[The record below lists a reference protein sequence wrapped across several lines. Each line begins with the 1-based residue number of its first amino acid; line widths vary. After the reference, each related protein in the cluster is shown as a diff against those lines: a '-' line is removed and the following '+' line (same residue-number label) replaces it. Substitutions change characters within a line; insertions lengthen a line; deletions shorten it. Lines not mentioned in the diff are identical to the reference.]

1 MIRNWRNDVDKLVIN
16 LDGPDGNAF
25 QLTVQTVT
33 HFHAQRFAKDM
44 GYVSDEA
51 ILNNMRSG
59 DYTNLVKTF
68 DKYFGEY
75 VILETRNEELL
86 EDAS

>member
-1 MIRNWRNDVDKLVIN
+1 MIRWRNDCGKMVIN

-25 QLTVQTVT
+25 ALM
-33 HFHAQRFAKDM
+33 AYAKRFAKDM

-51 ILNNMRSG
+51 ILNNMKSG

-75 VILETRNEELL
+75 VILETRDTELL

>member
-1 MIRNWRNDVDKLVIN
+1 MIRPTKNREFVIN

-25 QLTVQTVT
+25 VLM
-33 HFHAQRFAKDM
+33 AYAKRFAKDM

-51 ILNNMRSG
+51 ILNNMKSG

-75 VILETRNEELL
+75 VILETRDTELL

>member
-1 MIRNWRNDVDKLVIN
+1 MIRPTKDREFVIN

-25 QLTVQTVT
+25 ALM
-33 HFHAQRFAKDM
+33 AYAKRFAKDM
-44 GYVSDEA
+44 GYASDEV

-75 VILETRNEELL
+75 VILETRDEELL
-86 EDAS
+86 NA

>member
-1 MIRNWRNDVDKLVIN
+1 MIRRKKERNPVIN

-25 QLTVQTVT
+25 ALM
-33 HFHAQRFAKDM
+33 AYAKRFAKDM

-51 ILNNMRSG
+51 ILNLMMDG
-59 DYTNLVKTF
+59 DYTNLVRTF
-68 DKYFGEY
+68 DKYFGEF
-75 VILETRNEELL
+75 VILETTNEELL

>member
-1 MIRNWRNDVDKLVIN
+1 MIRRKTERKPVIN

-25 QLTVQTVT
+25 ALM
-33 HFHAQRFAKDM
+33 AYAKRFAKDM

-51 ILNNMRSG
+51 ILNLMMDG
-59 DYTNLVKTF
+59 DYTNLVRTF
-68 DKYFGEY
+68 DKYFGKF
-75 VILETRNEELL
+75 VILETTNEELL

>member
-1 MIRNWRNDVDKLVIN
+1 MIRWRNDVDKLVIN

-25 QLTVQTVT
+25 QLMAY
-33 HFHAQRFAKDM
+33 AQRFAKDM

-51 ILNNMRSG
+51 ILNLMMDG
-59 DYTNLVKTF
+59 DYTNLVRTF
-68 DKYFGEY
+68 DKYFGEF
-75 VILETRNEELL
+75 VILETTNEELL

>member
-1 MIRNWRNDVDKLVIN
+1 MIRRKKERKPVIN

-25 QLTVQTVT
+25 ALM
-33 HFHAQRFAKDM
+33 AYAKRFAKDM

-51 ILNNMRSG
+51 IINLMMDG
-59 DYTNLVKTF
+59 DYTNLVRTF
-68 DKYFGEY
+68 DKYFGEF
-75 VILETRNEELL
+75 VILETTNEELL

>member
-1 MIRNWRNDVDKLVIN
+1 MIRPTKNREFVIN

-25 QLTVQTVT
+25 ALM
-33 HFHAQRFAKDM
+33 AYAKRFAKDL
-44 GYVSDEA
+44 GYASDEA
-51 ILNNMRSG
+51 ILNNMKSG

-75 VILETRNEELL
+75 VILETRDEELL
-86 EDAS
+86 NA

>member
-1 MIRNWRNDVDKLVIN
+1 MIRRKTERKPVIN

-25 QLTVQTVT
+25 ALM
-33 HFHAQRFAKDM
+33 AYAKRFAKDM

-51 ILNNMRSG
+51 ILNLMMDG
-59 DYTNLVKTF
+59 DYTNLVRTF

-75 VILETRNEELL
+75 VILETTNEELL
-86 EDAS
+86 NA

>member
-1 MIRNWRNDVDKLVIN
+1 MIRRKKERKPVIN

-25 QLTVQTVT
+25 ALM
-33 HFHAQRFAKDM
+33 AYAKRFAKDM
-44 GYVSDEA
+44 RYVSDEA
-51 ILNNMRSG
+51 ILNLMMDG
-59 DYTNLVKTF
+59 DYTNLVRTF

>member
-1 MIRNWRNDVDKLVIN
+1 MIRWRNDVDKLVIN

-25 QLTVQTVT
+25 ALM
-33 HFHAQRFAKDM
+33 AYAKRFAKDM

-51 ILNNMRSG
+51 ILNLMMDG
-59 DYTNLVKTF
+59 DYTNLVRTF
-68 DKYFGEY
+68 DKYFGEF
-75 VILETRNEELL
+75 VILETTNEELL

>member
-1 MIRNWRNDVDKLVIN
+1 MGSNFTFIGEYEGEVKRALAKYPEDRKQSAVLPL
-16 LDGPDGNAF
+16 LD
-25 QLTVQTVT
+25 L
-33 HFHAQRFAKDM
+33 AQRQIG

-75 VILETRNEELL
+75 VILETRDTELL
-86 EDAS
+86 EDA

>member
-1 MIRNWRNDVDKLVIN
+1 MIRRTKDRKPVIN

-25 QLTVQTVT
+25 ALM
-33 HFHAQRFAKDM
+33 AYASRFAKDM
-44 GYVSDEA
+44 GYASDEA

-75 VILETRNEELL
+75 VILETRDEELL
-86 EDAS
+86 EDA

>member
-1 MIRNWRNDVDKLVIN
+1 MIRPTKNREFVIN

-25 QLTVQTVT
+25 ALM
-33 HFHAQRFAKDM
+33 AYASRFAKDM

-59 DYTNLVKTF
+59 DYTNLVRTF
-68 DKYFGEY
+68 DKYFGEF
-75 VILETRNEELL
+75 VILETTNEELL
-86 EDAS
+86 NA

>member
-1 MIRNWRNDVDKLVIN
+1 MIRRKTDRKPVIN

-25 QLTVQTVT
+25 ALM
-33 HFHAQRFAKDM
+33 AYAKRFAKDM

-51 ILNNMRSG
+51 ILNLMMDG
-59 DYTNLVKTF
+59 DYTNLVRTF

-75 VILETRNEELL
+75 VILETTNEELL
-86 EDAS
+86 NA